1 MHTTM
6 TNDASTVPHI
16 SHSRFAVQH
25 GSSLR
30 PVANDDTDNNKKLIT
45 ATDNARAGGGDSAH

>member
-25 GSSLR
+25 GLSL
-30 PVANDDTDNNKKLIT
+30 PLVADDDTDNNKKLIT
-45 ATDNARAGGGDSAH
+45 ATGSVRAGGGDSAH

>member
-16 SHSRFAVQH
+16 SHSRFAEQH
-25 GSSLR
+25 GSSLLL
-30 PVANDDTDNNKKLIT
+30 VADNDTDNNKKLIT
-45 ATDNARAGGGDSAH
+45 ATDSARAGGGDSAH